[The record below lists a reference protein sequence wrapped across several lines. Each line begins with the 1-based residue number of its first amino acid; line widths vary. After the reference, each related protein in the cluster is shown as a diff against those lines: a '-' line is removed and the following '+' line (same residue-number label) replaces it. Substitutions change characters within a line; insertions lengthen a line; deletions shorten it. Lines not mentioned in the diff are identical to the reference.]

1 MRKPN
6 HLFIIGFMASGK
18 STFGKRV
25 AKELEYKFIDT
36 DKEIERQEG
45 KKISQIFK
53 EQGERYFRKLEM
65 KFLKSIEEHKENTL
79 FSTGGGMACNQYR
92 LNRMLNA
99 GKVIYLEIDA
109 KSVINRLQN
118 TKQKRP
124 VLANLSK
131 EELEKTIHTLL
142 KKRRRY
148 YEQAN
153 KTIASLEIKKMSI
166 KEVVF

>member
-1 MRKPN
+1 
-6 HLFIIGFMASGK
+6 
-18 STFGKRV
+18 
-25 AKELEYKFIDT
+25 
-36 DKEIERQEG
+36 
-45 KKISQIFK
+45 
-53 EQGERYFRKLEM
+53 
-65 KFLKSIEEHKENTL
+65 
-79 FSTGGGMACNQYR
+79 MACNQYR